1 MKYYVIPFLV
11 LFTASANAQEAPVK
25 RNEYKTIG
33 ITYSS
38 YVKPRASNLYQTDLL
53 QNPNTF
59 DDVRRNIGVTFSY
72 TQMNFLKNF
81 GIEFGIGLELMMTDN
96 SFRFSLPPLLDPT
109 EMKLNDSRSKA
120 GFVYIPLHYVHRIEL
135 KNRFTLFPKIGVDAK
150 VLITNPQHG
159 TGIYTDSLNNLSYSL
174 GYETTQLYSNG
185 PFQNVFLN
193 GMIGANLN
201 WSTKKGATF
210 GLQLAFSVQIIRNTL
225 LTRIR
230 DIEYK
235 KDGEVVFDSNTY
247 DGDYYY
253 YDQNGQLVYQPPTK
267 TSDYLAGNRMTNFS
281 IGVSY
286 VFGK

>member
-1 MKYYVIPFLV
+1 MKYCVITFFA
-11 LFTASANAQEAPVK
+11 LFTASANAQEKPVK
-25 RNEYKTIG
+25 RNEYKAIG

-38 YVKPRASNLYQTDLL
+38 YAKPQSSSLYQTNLL
-53 QNPNTF
+53 QNPNTY

-72 TQMNFLKNF
+72 TQMNFIKNF
-81 GIEFGIGLELMMTDN
+81 GVEFGIGLELMMTDN
-96 SFRFSLPPLLDPT
+96 SFRFTLPPLSDPT
-109 EMKLNDSRSKA
+109 EMNLNDSRSNA
-120 GFVYIPLHYVHRIEL
+120 GFVHIPLHYVHRIEL

-150 VLITNPQHG
+150 VLIINPEYG
-159 TGIYTDSLNNLSYSL
+159 TGIYTDSLNNINYSL

-193 GMIGANLN
+193 GMIGANLT
-201 WSTKKGATF
+201 WSTQKGATF
-210 GLQLAFSVQIIRNTL
+210 GLQLAFSVQIIPNTL

-230 DIEYK
+230 DIQYK
-235 KDGEVVFDSNTY
+235 KDGEVVFDSNKFN
-247 DGDYYY
+247 GDYYY

-267 TSDYLAGNRMTNFS
+267 TSDFLAENKMTNFS